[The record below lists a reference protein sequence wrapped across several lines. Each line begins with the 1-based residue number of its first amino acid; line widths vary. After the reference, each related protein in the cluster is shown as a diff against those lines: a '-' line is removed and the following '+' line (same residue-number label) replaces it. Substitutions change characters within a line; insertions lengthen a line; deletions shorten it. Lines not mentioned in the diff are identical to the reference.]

1 MALPPCVRGGQPQLT
16 LHLMEASGSPVKRL
30 RGSSLHRHVGMVH
43 NSLSFS
49 LSLSPHILPHV
60 KSLARQ
66 KQLLQHPAASIPPSL
81 PREQQSYPAQHRVGD
96 ATASSA
102 FRREITEGWSIKER
116 GAKRKICFSLEDGNC
131 P

>member
-1 MALPPCVRGGQPQLT
+1 MMRNQISRISGLYGSASVRAWGATPAHPPSDGSIRQSRETFAWEFPPPPCRDGAQL
-16 LHLMEASGSPVKRL
+16 
-30 RGSSLHRHVGMVH
+30 SL
-43 NSLSFS
+43 LLF

-102 FRREITEGWSIKER
+102 FRREITEG
-116 GAKRKICFSLEDGNC
+116 
-131 P
+131 